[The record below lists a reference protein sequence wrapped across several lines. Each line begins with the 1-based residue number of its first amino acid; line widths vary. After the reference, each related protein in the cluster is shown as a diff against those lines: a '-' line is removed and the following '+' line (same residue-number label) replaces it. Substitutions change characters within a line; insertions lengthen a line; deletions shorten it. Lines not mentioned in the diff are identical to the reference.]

1 MPQEKQ
7 KHKQDNKEA
16 LAKAPLWRRLLGG
29 VSLGSVIMLRHWAA
43 WLLTVFAIV
52 MICAYAF
59 LMYVQTPG
67 GRVWLG
73 ETVSRLASS
82 DDLQVEIHFDAIS
95 FTHVAIPSLTAADKK
110 GLFLR
115 VQDIDLSINPKT
127 YFVFRPVVDR
137 LNIDQVYLAR
147 LPDLPEEKPAVA
159 APKKEMGLPD
169 IAAHLQ
175 EFNIREIHAGADV
188 YGQEQFFSLKS
199 RITLSPRLEENNI
212 DIELGAAPGRQKS
225 DLTHMHL
232 RVSANENENL
242 NVDMALRD
250 AAGGMV
256 THLMGLPKGY
266 DIDFSLQGEGP
277 ARDWAGTAQLRL
289 GRELSG
295 HFLLQLKNNQRLLLT
310 ADLKGPRNVSVKGNA
325 DVPLQLSPPVFPPR
339 GKIEANLN
347 STLDLR
353 SLTFLLGLDDHR
365 ATGMAKLSVHVT
377 GTVQQ
382 PVIEGAGSL
391 RDATYENLVTG
402 VKLSALRAD
411 FAGTRSELRVDNI
424 SARTPDRGEIRGS
437 AAVSLRNL
445 ARPSFSFAIDLDRA
459 QVLAMQ
465 NAQVQASGKIT
476 GNGSTEFVDIDGDM
490 TVNRA
495 EIYLAGFGS
504 SSATSM
510 LNIVEINVPP
520 HLRRQKKQIAIPE
533 AAYRLNLNVRV
544 SAPRAIFVRGQGLD
558 SEWSAKAHVRGPAEE
573 PQVDG
578 ELRLIR
584 GRFEFFDALM
594 TFDSGLIDFKAGNY
608 TNPDLDIKANVK
620 GKQVIAN
627 VAVTGSAQAPSVA
640 LTSTP
645 ALPQDEILSR
655 VFFDKSVTELTPM
668 EMVRVAQ
675 IVGVMSGRMGGGVDP
690 ITQLRKKVGIDM
702 FSVNRN
708 DKTGDTSVSV
718 GKYISDGI
726 YMSVDQG
733 LNTEG
738 SAVKLQIELKPN
750 LQLET
755 RVGNDNNNSVG
766 INWKRDY

>member
-82 DDLQVEIHFDAIS
+82 DDLQVEIYFDAIS

-295 HFLLQLKNNQRLLLT
+295 HFLLQLKNNQRLLL
-310 ADLKGPRNVSVKGNA
+310 
-325 DVPLQLSPPVFPPR
+325 
-339 GKIEANLN
+339 
-347 STLDLR
+347 
-353 SLTFLLGLDDHR
+353 
-365 ATGMAKLSVHVT
+365 
-377 GTVQQ
+377 
-382 PVIEGAGSL
+382 
-391 RDATYENLVTG
+391 
-402 VKLSALRAD
+402 
-411 FAGTRSELRVDNI
+411 
-424 SARTPDRGEIRGS
+424 
-437 AAVSLRNL
+437 
-445 ARPSFSFAIDLDRA
+445 
-459 QVLAMQ
+459 
-465 NAQVQASGKIT
+465 
-476 GNGSTEFVDIDGDM
+476 
-490 TVNRA
+490 
-495 EIYLAGFGS
+495 
-504 SSATSM
+504 
-510 LNIVEINVPP
+510 
-520 HLRRQKKQIAIPE
+520 
-533 AAYRLNLNVRV
+533 
-544 SAPRAIFVRGQGLD
+544 
-558 SEWSAKAHVRGPAEE
+558 
-573 PQVDG
+573 
-578 ELRLIR
+578 
-584 GRFEFFDALM
+584 
-594 TFDSGLIDFKAGNY
+594 
-608 TNPDLDIKANVK
+608 
-620 GKQVIAN
+620 
-627 VAVTGSAQAPSVA
+627 
-640 LTSTP
+640 
-645 ALPQDEILSR
+645 
-655 VFFDKSVTELTPM
+655 
-668 EMVRVAQ
+668 
-675 IVGVMSGRMGGGVDP
+675 
-690 ITQLRKKVGIDM
+690 
-702 FSVNRN
+702 
-708 DKTGDTSVSV
+708 
-718 GKYISDGI
+718 
-726 YMSVDQG
+726 
-733 LNTEG
+733 
-738 SAVKLQIELKPN
+738 
-750 LQLET
+750 
-755 RVGNDNNNSVG
+755 
-766 INWKRDY
+766 